1 MMTASTLPIQS
12 TVKPTHTRLVSF
24 ENSNSWLKR
33 HDNEGTLVIQAGYRE
48 NPSDAALSDDVNPIV
63 IMDGKTPRWYGAT
76 ACKGVHVR
84 SFERSKI
91 ETARE
96 SFAAC
101 LRPSDHGRDLIVVAS
116 YWDAK
121 DHKAMERALLGQ
133 YSVIRNGQRIQAT
146 VTQVIMVLE
155 GIGSY
160 HAVAPKLDSGDS
172 LLIEIGFGTAE
183 EWLIDADGVVTDG
196 RPVTQLG
203 ALNLVNAIAAD
214 PTVRATLGNG
224 ERSESINLSLISAGL
239 QKPSI
244 GRLSP
249 ETWHSIKVKY
259 AAEYLKSLKGY
270 IKTQYGA
277 SLQSISNI
285 ILTGGGA
292 ALLQSLNPGLTEF
305 FIIPEKPQTASVV
318 GSYQH
323 QLAKV

>member
-1 MMTASTLPIQS
+1 MIATAQMTNRPKHPI
-12 TVKPTHTRLVSF
+12 HTRLVSF

-33 HDNEGTLVIQAGYRE
+33 HDSEGTLVIQAGYRE
-48 NPSDAALSDDVNPIV
+48 NPSDAALSDDENPIV
-63 IMDGKTPRWYGAT
+63 IMDGKTPRWYGAM
-76 ACKGVHVR
+76 ACKGSHTR

-101 LRPSDHGRDLIVVAS
+101 LRASDDGRDLIVVAS

-121 DHKAMERALLGQ
+121 DHKAMEKALLGQ
-133 YSVIRNGQRIQAT
+133 YSVIRNGERIHAT

-160 HAVAPKLDSGDS
+160 HTVQPVLDPGET

-183 EWLIDADGVVTDG
+183 EWLIDEDGNVIDG

-203 ALNLVNAIAAD
+203 VLNLVNNIAAD

-224 ERSESINLSLISAGL
+224 ERSESINLSMISAGL

-249 ETWHSIKVKY
+249 ETWQSIKVKY
-259 AAEYLKSLKGY
+259 SAEYLKNLKGY

-277 SLQSISNI
+277 SLQGISNI
-285 ILTGGGA
+285 VLTGGGA
-292 ALLQSLNPGLTEF
+292 ALLQSLNPSLTEF
-305 FIIPEKPQTASVV
+305 FTITANPQIASVV
-318 GSYQH
+318 GAYNH
-323 QLAKV
+323 QMAKVG